1 MTRRNNDSIADYVA
15 TISIV
20 VVYVLL
26 CAAGWFIGLTLAR
39 EWDNDSPRPTRMTT
53 TIVVKDC
60 KVTYR

>member
-39 EWDNDSPRPTRMTT
+39 ELDNDSSRPTRTTT